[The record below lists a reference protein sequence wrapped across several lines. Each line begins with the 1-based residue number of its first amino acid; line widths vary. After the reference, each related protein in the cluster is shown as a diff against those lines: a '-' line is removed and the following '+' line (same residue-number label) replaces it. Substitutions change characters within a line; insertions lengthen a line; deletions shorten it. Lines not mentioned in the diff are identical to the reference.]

1 MSRAS
6 LDAKLLVLLTLA
18 MLSFFADLSAN
29 AAEETARRVG
39 TPTEQAGSNAIVHS
53 QAPACTQVLSIL
65 QQHQQETSQELRQIK
80 RELARLRASR
90 DKPTLRDVL
99 GGIGYILGI
108 FGAAAFVLSR
118 KRPDGGS

>member
-1 MSRAS
+1 MKRAS
-6 LDAKLLVLLTLA
+6 LGAKLLVWLTFA
-18 MLSFFADLSAN
+18 MLSFFAGLSAN

-39 TPTEQAGSNAIVHS
+39 TPTEQAGSNTTGHS
-53 QAPACTQVLSIL
+53 RAPACTQVLSIL

-90 DKPTLRDVL
+90 DKPTLKDVL
-99 GGIGYILGI
+99 SGIGYILGI

-118 KRPDGGS
+118 RRPDGGS